1 MKMTEGEIG
10 VSGGIVGRFGGTVNN
25 VTKSDGAFTNE
36 ALVCPRQTGGLPGQ
50 NGLEIHCRAAPSA
63 S

>member
-25 VTKSDGAFTNE
+25 VTKSDGVFTNE
-36 ALVCPRQTGGLPGQ
+36 ALMCPRLMGGLPGQ
-50 NGLEIHCRAAPSA
+50 NGLKIHCRVAPST